1 MASGAS
7 SPELLCTIVSLFITH
22 SSLGLGT
29 IVGSEIFNLLIIC
42 AGSVY
47 ASKIHEVPH
56 EKYGSRY
63 LVLDKIMLLRE
74 VTFYGLSIGLLYVA
88 LSESA
93 MVIAQ
98 DGNNK
103 EATEQD
109 IVVVS
114 FWKSCL
120 VFGEYILYVV
130 FCSNMTRIIN
140 TLKSVRVYLGFDS
153 VDQVAETHDPE
164 THIGSAVTPSSVH
177 YKVTGL

>member
-7 SPELLCTIVSLFITH
+7 SPELLCTLVSLFITH

-47 ASKIHEVPH
+47 ASKIHDVPH

-74 VTFYGLSIGLLYVA
+74 VTFYGLSIWLLYVA
-88 LSESA
+88 LSESK
-93 MVIAQ
+93 MVTSQ
-98 DGNNK
+98 NGNNG
-103 EATEQD
+103 EEVQQD
-109 IVVVS
+109 IVVVP

-130 FCSNMTRIIN
+130 FCSNMTRIIHLFN
-140 TLKSVRVYLGFDS
+140 SVRVYLGFGS
-153 VDQVAETHDPE
+153 VDEVDANHDPQS
-164 THIGSAVTPSSVH
+164 HISNVATPSSVH
-177 YKVTGL
+177 YKVIEI